1 MQSLAHQVAFA
12 AAKKAQDVSRNIE
25 AAADTNFSQSLRA
38 IQHNETAMDQGQCQ
52 GCPSTPSRAT
62 GSLAD
67 ITNSTYDNP
76 TRMAKKMTSQNGTDF
91 HAATPKH
98 AAVDRTAEAKG
109 YLALA
114 FNWTIST
121 LYYSSGVAAAV
132 AEGIARGLKAR
143 H

>member
-1 MQSLAHQVAFA
+1 
-12 AAKKAQDVSRNIE
+12 
-25 AAADTNFSQSLRA
+25 
-38 IQHNETAMDQGQCQ
+38 
-52 GCPSTPSRAT
+52 
-62 GSLAD
+62 
-67 ITNSTYDNP
+67 
-76 TRMAKKMTSQNGTDF
+76 MTSQNGTDF

-121 LYYSSGVAAAV
+121 LYYSSGEYVVIMHLSQKHGMNTQHSSTVRLTSHMPVGNCAHMPAKQQLSASKMVCRMCVVNWCKGVSVGKYTAASLA
-132 AEGIARGLKAR
+132 GLSAR